1 MNKSIDELIREKL
14 TSSEYDIPESF
25 EEKLNK
31 TIKEIEGR
39 NVRSSSKRV
48 SWLAANKAASVAIFV
63 LILSAV
69 SISSYAA
76 VDLFRER
83 MSEIPEKVQE
93 NYNNDVQKSNVEEDA
108 FSRKL
113 TDSEEKKILDLRKQY
128 EENGRFPR
136 NEIRQVKSNENTA
149 ADELYFVAGESKFY
163 LPERTLTEEEML
175 EIIDLQ
181 EKRDYSVRQQNM
193 STDSSDKNI
202 SEPNA
207 GLEEQSVSVVANL
220 YNLKEDD
227 LELASTNTEDQCHEV
242 VTKERNA
249 QFWVY
254 YSEENMIE
262 RIIYKKDNLPAHKS
276 GVKTKSLKPELISEK
291 MKKSVEVFTGKEID
305 TQNSYSLID
314 DNEQLVYGTVCYY
327 FQMANGSGCVAVY
340 STAYDDL
347 YDIYTIDKKTMMQAI
362 KEQKTKAREKG
373 YTYQEIK

>member
-1 MNKSIDELIREKL
+1 MNKSIDELLREKL

-25 EEKLNK
+25 EKKVNK
-31 TIKEIEGR
+31 TITEIEGR

-128 EENGRFPR
+128 EENGKFPR

-149 ADELYFVAGESKFY
+149 ADELYFVVGESKFY

-227 LELASTNTEDQCHEV
+227 LEIAS
-242 VTKERNA
+242 R
-249 QFWVY
+249 
-254 YSEENMIE
+254 SEE
-262 RIIYKKDNLPAHKS
+262 HTS
-276 GVKTKSLKPELISEK
+276 ELQS
-291 MKKSVEVFTGKEID
+291 
-305 TQNSYSLID
+305 Q
-314 DNEQLVYGTVCYY
+314 
-327 FQMANGSGCVAVY
+327 
-340 STAYDDL
+340 
-347 YDIYTIDKKTMMQAI
+347 
-362 KEQKTKAREKG
+362 R
-373 YTYQEIK
+373 